1 MNKVIHVTI
10 DASDTKRELDRLAK
24 VMTPER
30 FEQCMYGIFKRT
42 GGHVRKILRTD
53 LPHDYH
59 VKAGQISSAV
69 NGISVTSG
77 GVGGVGCTIPIR
89 DTRGDLGGRYKAIG
103 GTHGWSTLRMSK
115 SRRAKKRIKA
125 KVVKANISVLP
136 PNMPNNYGGQPP
148 FRNLNAP
155 SLHGL
160 VFTRRGKPRLPI
172 RKVMGIAI
180 PQMPMNRSEDEV
192 QADIKKYLEDR
203 INHEFMRLIGGG

>member
-1 MNKVIHVTI
+1 MGKTIWVTI
-10 DASDTKRELDRLAK
+10 DASDTKKQLDRLAK
-24 VMTPER
+24 VMTPEQFNR
-30 FEQCMYGIFKRT
+30 CLYGIFRRT

-59 VKAGQISSAV
+59 VRAGDISSAV

-103 GTHGWSTLRMSK
+103 GTHGWAPLRMSK

-125 KVVKANISVLP
+125 KIVKAGISTLP
-136 PNMPNNYGGQPP
+136 QNMPESYGGQPP
-148 FRNLNAP
+148 FRNFNAP

-160 VFTRRGKPRLPI
+160 VFTRKGKARLPI
-172 RKVMGIAI
+172 QKGMGIAI
-180 PQMPMNRSEDEV
+180 PQMPMNRSEEEV